1 MKLKIPPPV
10 QALIFGFIMW
20 AINHWSSFGQAEFAL
35 PMIIAAAG
43 LAIIIVAALNFK
55 AAKTTVNPMKPS
67 QASSLVI
74 VGVFKISRN
83 PMYLGLLII
92 ISAWALYLGN
102 VLSFAVLPVF
112 VLYITNFQIKPEE
125 EALVEI
131 FGDEFEQYCSSVRRW
146 I

>member
-20 AINHWSSFGQAEFAL
+20 AINHWSSFGQVEFAL
-35 PMIIAAAG
+35 PMLIAAAG
-43 LAIIIVAALNFK
+43 LAVILMAGLNFK
-55 AAKTTVNPMKPS
+55 AAKTTVNPLKPY

-74 VGVFKISRN
+74 VGVYKISRN

-92 ISAWALYLGN
+92 LSAWALYLGN
-102 VLSFAVLPVF
+102 VISIAVLPVF
-112 VLYITNFQIKPEE
+112 VLYITTFQIKPEE
-125 EALVEI
+125 EALLEI

-146 I
+146 V